1 MKSAD
6 RNFTENI
13 PCGDKIAS
21 LEKLAVEL
29 SSYADRTSSKIISVQ
44 DKLRASRA
52 AVLSSAL
59 NSQQDLGSAGWNG
72 KRCNHATDSVRQ
84 GSLNHQPESA
94 MYKLLREELRSA
106 EARASHLQ
114 KMNMA
119 LMAEVTMTHV
129 RHDNEI
135 SGLQKC
141 IKRLQKT
148 NQQNINSPNSGQKIL
163 PTERTTEIAGEESRQ
178 MLSSAVCSDD
188 SNSSEDKLK
197 IQRLELEIDEY
208 KLETKKLQQIENN
221 KTADSQG
228 QITLLHFEVEE
239 YRIKIMEQEE
249 LIKNLS
255 RECVANNS
263 SHVWVHLTY

>member
-1 MKSAD
+1 MNYAN
-6 RNFTENI
+6 RNYSESTT
-13 PCGDKIAS
+13 CGDKIAS

-29 SSYADRTSSKIISVQ
+29 SSNADRTSSKILSVQ

-52 AVLSSAL
+52 KVLSSSP

-72 KRCNHATDSVRQ
+72 KRRNYATDSVCQ
-84 GSLNHQPESA
+84 SSLNHQPESA

-106 EARASHLQ
+106 EAHAAHLQ

-135 SGLQKC
+135 SGLRKC
-141 IKRLQKT
+141 IKRLQKR
-148 NQQNINSPNSGQKIL
+148 NQQSLDLPNSELKIS
-163 PTERTTEIAGEESRQ
+163 PIERSTENVKTVIAGEESRQ
-178 MLSSAVCSDD
+178 MRSSAVCSDD

-197 IQRLELEIDEY
+197 IRQLELEIDEY
-208 KLETKKLQQIENN
+208 KLEVKQLQQMKNSR
-221 KTADSQG
+221 TADSQG
-228 QITLLHFEVEE
+228 QITLLHFELEE

-255 RECVANNS
+255 RECVKNNS
-263 SHVWVHLTY
+263 SHV